1 MDIRVVMKDA
11 GAVRDE
17 VLVLGVPA
25 GVPLGGMPAEV
36 DRLSGG
42 LLSAVMQQG
51 DFLGKHAEQLLLYPA
66 TGLRVKRV
74 LLVGLG
80 KPEDLTPARLR
91 DACAGAAR
99 HIRER
104 GVARFSVPAVLW
116 EQEKLPLPGQ
126 VRAIVEGGLLGLYRF
141 DAYKTAGNGLKN
153 ISRMTIVCDSAADR
167 SVVERAAGHAAV
179 VAESVCLA
187 RDLVQQP
194 ANTATPRYLA
204 GAARRLARQH
214 SLRCT
219 VYAQKQIAAMGMDAF
234 LSVARGSDEPCRCIV
249 LEYAPARKKKVPT
262 IALVGKAITFDSG
275 GISLKPAASMEEM
288 KMDMAGGAAVLAT
301 VAACS
306 RLRLGVRVVG
316 IVPAT
321 ENLPSGHALKPG
333 DVVRSMSGRT
343 IEIISTDAEGRLIL
357 ADALTLAARYRPDAV
372 VDLATLTGACVVALG
387 NEMSAVLGTGQEL
400 IDALVRAGEAAGE
413 PLWQLPLEGGYDEL
427 IKSDI
432 ADVKN
437 SGGRPAGTITAGCF
451 LKKFSSPDTPW
462 AHIDIAGTAWTKKDR
477 PCIPKGASGVGVRLL
492 VQFLQDWNSP
502 ARES

>member
-1 MDIRVVMKDA
+1 MDILVAVKDA
-11 GAVRDE
+11 GAVQDE

-42 LLSAVMQQG
+42 MISAVMHQG
-51 DFLGKHAEQLLLYPA
+51 DFSGKHAERLLLYPA
-66 TGLRVKRV
+66 SGLRVKRV
-74 LLVGLG
+74 LLLGLG
-80 KPEDLTPARLR
+80 KPAELTPGRLR
-91 DACAGAAR
+91 DACAGASQ
-99 HIRER
+99 HIREL
-104 GVARFSVPAVLW
+104 GIGRFSVPAVLCPN
-116 EQEKLPLPGQ
+116 EGLGLPEQ
-126 VRAIVEGGLLGLYRF
+126 VRALVEGVLLGLYRF
-141 DAYKTAGNGLKN
+141 DACKTERNRRKN
-153 ISRMTIVCDSAADR
+153 ISRVTIVCDCPADR
-167 SVVERAAGHAAV
+167 GVVERESGRAAAV
-179 VAESVCLA
+179 SESVCLA

-204 GAARRLARQH
+204 ATARRLARQH
-214 SLRCT
+214 GLRCT
-219 VYAQKQIAAMGMDAF
+219 VYTKTHVATLGMDAF

-249 LEYAPARKKKVPT
+249 LEYVPPRKQKVST

-301 VAACS
+301 LAACS
-306 RLRLGVRVVG
+306 RLQLGVRVVG

-357 ADALTLAARYRPDAV
+357 ADALTLAGRYRPDAV

-387 NEMSAVLGTGQEL
+387 NEISAVMGTSQEL
-400 IDALVRAGEAAGE
+400 LDGLMRAGEVAGE
-413 PLWQLPLEGGYDEL
+413 PLWQLPLASAYDEL

-437 SGGRPAGTITAGCF
+437 SGGRAAGTITAGCF

-477 PCIPKGASGVGVRLL
+477 PCTPKGASGVGVRLL
-492 VQFLQDWNSP
+492 VQFLQNWTPP
-502 ARES
+502 AVNR